1 MYLGFFRLDEN
12 PFAITPD
19 PRYLFPSAR
28 HADALAHLVYG
39 VSGAGGFIQ
48 LTGEVGTGKTTLVRS
63 LLARQLPDVD
73 VALILNPR
81 VTVNEF
87 LLTICEEL
95 GVTVNGPARDSVK
108 QLMDA
113 LTARLLSA
121 NTVGRR
127 VAVLIDEAHL
137 LERDVLEQ
145 VRLLTNL
152 ETPTRKLL
160 QIILIGQPEL
170 RELLARDD
178 LRQVAQRIT
187 GRYHLAPL
195 DIDESAAYVR
205 HRLRV
210 AGAKSEIFTPRA
222 LRSLHRVSGGF
233 PRLIN
238 IIADRAMLA
247 AYVGNRHEIDARLVQ
262 AAAAEVRGD
271 TDTDNR
277 SRRWW
282 AVIGLT
288 VLLVLGT
295 SAWVLLRR

>member
-1 MYLGFFRLDEN
+1 
-12 PFAITPD
+12 
-19 PRYLFPSAR
+19 
-28 HADALAHLVYG
+28 
-39 VSGAGGFIQ
+39 
-48 LTGEVGTGKTTLVRS
+48 
-63 LLARQLPDVD
+63 
-73 VALILNPR
+73 
-81 VTVNEF
+81 
-87 LLTICEEL
+87 
-95 GVTVNGPARDSVK
+95 
-108 QLMDA
+108 
-113 LTARLLSA
+113 
-121 NTVGRR
+121 
-127 VAVLIDEAHL
+127 
-137 LERDVLEQ
+137 
-145 VRLLTNL
+145 
-152 ETPTRKLL
+152 
-160 QIILIGQPEL
+160 
-170 RELLARDD
+170 
-178 LRQVAQRIT
+178 
-187 GRYHLAPL
+187 LAPL

-247 AYVGNRHEIDARLVQ
+247 AYVGNRHEIDARLVR